1 VRLIVHNYLPASRT
15 SDTGAGRQFVH
26 AWQQARKFDA
36 LKYLDGLAKLT
47 FTDDVDQWNA
57 GYSAALD
64 EISVERKFMKKS
76 LFDMIQ
82 TLLHEAGHRGQKFD
96 PQTFKAYEAAGLA
109 KLKFF
114 LAMANDVHQKDY
126 REHGIKSDVM
136 RDEVFAESYSRFAL
150 GMKMPD
156 ALYKFWTERARAS

>member
-96 PQTFKAYEAAGLA
+96 PQTFKA
-109 KLKFF
+109 
-114 LAMANDVHQKDY
+114 MANDVHQKDY